1 MGESTDG
8 HNQGSALTIRAASTG
23 ERDLV
28 ARVRSRCYRPSYSHE
43 AEMRESTAADRG
55 DVAEGDMLLAERG
68 GRFVATLT
76 CLRGSMNVRGRVFD
90 CNGIAYVG
98 TTHDARRSGGVASKI
113 MFAAL
118 DLARERGEVLSAL
131 MPFRASYYEHF
142 GYGLCERRAN
152 WTVPIPILP
161 AAAKGTELSHQFAEP
176 SDAKMVRQLAGVRR
190 RQFESPNLG
199 HGDMMFPHATADGVR
214 HWADYYAENGYLFVD
229 LADDGSARGWIGTI
243 PVKKGDRLGLD
254 VQHMIFDS
262 PAGLLRHLNFLATL
276 RDQYGYVDF
285 ATPADVAINTLLK
298 ETQLPHR
305 AVQHEHADCRIT
317 ARNQVRVLDHLKLLD
332 GLPLAS
338 TGKATICVKETEGHE
353 SRFVIDASDG
363 KCAAAASE
371 ATPAFTCPDKVWAQI
386 VLGEVTAT
394 FAARHGLA
402 TCDDE
407 AVLPLLDAFANG
419 PLPFCREYF

>member
-1 MGESTDG
+1 MAEASDPAGDNT
-8 HNQGSALTIRAASTG
+8 ALTIRAAATG

-28 ARVRSRCYRPSYSHE
+28 ARVRSRCYRPKYAHE
-43 AEMRESTAADRG
+43 AAMRESTAADRG
-55 DVAEGDMLLAERG
+55 DVAAGDMLLAERG
-68 GRFVATLT
+68 GRFIATLT
-76 CLRGSMNVRGRVFD
+76 CLRGEMSVRGKVFA

-142 GYGLCERRAN
+142 GYGLCERRLN

-161 AAAKGTELSHQFAEP
+161 SAPRGTELSHQFVEP
-176 SDAKMVRQLAGVRR
+176 SDAKMVRQLAEVRR
-190 RQFESPNLG
+190 RQFESADLG
-199 HGDMMFPHATADGVR
+199 HGDVMFPHAVADGVR
-214 HWADYYAENGYLFVD
+214 HWADYYAESGYLFVD
-229 LADDGSARGWIGTI
+229 LADDGTARGWIGTI
-243 PVKKGDRLGLD
+243 PTNRGDRLGLD
-254 VQHMIFDS
+254 VQHMIYDS

-305 AVQHEHADCRIT
+305 PVQHEHADCRMT

-332 GLPLAS
+332 GLPLAGE
-338 TGKATICVKETEGHE
+338 GKVIVCVKETEGHE
-353 SRFVIDASDG
+353 SRFAINASDG
-363 KCAAAASE
+363 HCEASSSE
-371 ATPAFTCPDKVWAQI
+371 STPQFTCPDKVWAQI
-386 VLGEVTAT
+386 VLGETRAT
-394 FAARHGLA
+394 FASRHGLA
-402 TCDDE
+402 QCDDE
-407 AVLPLLDAFANG
+407 SVLPMLDGFAQG